1 MSKKANFLGTSSSA
15 KNTLP
20 ALSAKDLLEG
30 NPFKQTKTKTYKPVI
45 AIFAVAF
52 LMALSTGHTL
62 SDSTP
67 IIQVIELFIAFSM
80 CILGIQ
86 KLQKLQVFRSGFLK
100 YDLLAKKKPR
110 YATLY
115 PFIETGAG
123 ILMIASIYTWLAA
136 PAALFISSI
145 GAFSVFKAVYL
156 EKQDLECACTGGSD
170 GVPLGFISLIENLMM
185 MAMAIWMMAKEVLS

>member
-1 MSKKANFLGTSSSA
+1 MSKKANFLRTISSDQ
-15 KNTLP
+15 P

-30 NPFKQTKTKTYKPVI
+30 NPFKKPKNKTYTPVI

-52 LMALSTGHTL
+52 LMALTTGYAITG
-62 SDSTP
+62 STP
-67 IIQVIELFIAFSM
+67 LLRIVELFIAFSM

-86 KLQKLQVFRSGFLK
+86 KLQNLTAGFLK
-100 YDLLAKKKPR
+100 YDLLAQKIPR
-110 YATLY
+110 YASLY

-123 ILMIASIYTWLAA
+123 ILMIANLFTWLAA
-136 PAALFISSI
+136 PAALCISTI
-145 GAFSVFKAVYL
+145 GAYSVFKAVYL

-185 MAMAIWMMAKEVLS
+185 MAMAIWMLAKEILA